1 MEEVKEVR
9 LMPTKA
15 GNGFKIIVG
24 EKWLYTSKKA
34 LYDMLDGE
42 LTVVSFREIENTDK

>member
-1 MEEVKEVR
+1 MEEIKEVR

-15 GNGFKIIVG
+15 GNGFKVVVG

-34 LYDMLDGE
+34 LYGMLDGE
-42 LTVVSFREIENTDK
+42 TTAVRFREIENTEK